1 MQLKISVAT
10 AALLSACATGTPV
23 SAPAQAPLPSE
34 TLSFSPVSADSLETV
49 RIDLTLPADTDG
61 ETVFLFPEAWGP
73 DEDLGQLVSNRA
85 VFDPATGD
93 ALPAQ
98 MDGNRVTVRAAPE
111 QMIQLSYDIH
121 QDYQGLPQWGV
132 QRMPGMRPVLQ
143 PAYASLIG
151 HTILP
156 SVEGRDPA
164 LQVTFTGFPLGA
176 AFSQPAPDGISAPI
190 PLSTAQDSLYA
201 FGAYRFGETDTGVR
215 TAILGDWRLPDADIA
230 FTTSS
235 VLSLAGEAFEDAAFD
250 QYFLAV
256 TPLPDL
262 PEGSSVIGTGLT
274 ESFLLLATRNADP
287 ENLTHTITH
296 EILHEWIT
304 RRMGQTDEAT
314 DPARMWFTEGFT
326 EYYTQLTLLGA
337 GETSLED
344 FLQNMNALW
353 AEYEVSSVNTM
364 PAGDLIAHIW
374 DSRETERLPYQRG
387 TLLAFHWDTLAR
399 AEGRSLDEAVAALL
413 DRAEAARARGETLLL
428 PDAAIHAALETVI
441 GPRFEADLATYVQ
454 GGAKLPLT
462 ALTLPSCLSVDSPP
476 DAPARLI
483 LTPGADRAACRAAI
497 AGPFARQAR

>member
-1 MQLKISVAT
+1 MHLRVSIAA
-10 AALLSACATGTPV
+10 AALLSACATGTPM
-23 SAPAQAPLPSE
+23 PAPLPSD
-34 TLSFSPVSADSLETV
+34 TLSFSPANTDSLETV
-49 RIDLTLPADTDG
+49 RIELTVQADTDG
-61 ETVFLFPEAWGP
+61 ETVFLFPDAWGP
-73 DEDLGQLVSNRA
+73 DENLGQLVSNRA
-85 VFDPATGD
+85 VFDAATGA

-98 MDGNRVTVRAAPE
+98 IEDNRVTVSAVPG
-111 QMIQLSYDIH
+111 QILKLSYDIQ

-143 PAYASLIG
+143 PTYASLIG

-156 SVEGRDPA
+156 SVEGRDPE
-164 LQVTFTGFPLGA
+164 LRVTFTGFPLGA
-176 AFSQPAPDGISAPI
+176 AFSQPAPNGTSAPI
-190 PLSTAQDSLYA
+190 ALSTAQDSLYA

-215 TAILGDWRLPDADIA
+215 TAILGEWTLPDADIA

-326 EYYTQLTLLGA
+326 EYYTQLTLLGS
-337 GETSLED
+337 GETSLEE

-353 AEYEVSSVNTM
+353 AEYEASPVNTM
-364 PAGDLIAHIW
+364 PAGDLIDHIW

-387 TLLAFHWDTLAR
+387 ALLALHWDTLAR
-399 AEGRSLDEAVAALL
+399 AQGRSLDDAIAALL
-413 DRAEAARARGETLLL
+413 DRAETIRETGEAPLL
-428 PDAAIHAALETVI
+428 PDDAIHAALETVI
-441 GPRFEADLATYVQ
+441 GPRFEADLATYIQ
-454 GGAKLPLT
+454 GGAKIPLT
-462 ALTLPSCLSVDSPP
+462 ALSLSDCLSVESPP
-476 DAPARLI
+476 DAPARLV
-483 LTPGADRAACRAAI
+483 LAPGADRAACRATL